1 MDFLIKRLPLIL
13 GSVIALIIVLVA
25 VYFVFFR
32 TVTPPG
38 AVDGDPFGGSGS
50 SDIPGGGAPSVLD
63 GGIEFSGDAGVQVG
77 PRLVRITAAPVAY
90 GVAALYIP
98 EVPAETNAD
107 GVIIPAIPP
116 DIEVR
121 FIERQSGNLYAYR
134 VHARTLTRIS
144 NQTIP
149 GVREAVWLSD
159 GSQAYLR
166 FLSEDAEI
174 HMETYALPAEGEGG
188 FFLEQDLMDVAATST
203 TGLLTLQSDTNGAI
217 GTIASADGSTPKTAF
232 TTTLSSFVSS
242 FFGRGYLVSTKPSA
256 GLSGYSFSVSS
267 AGTWSRLLGP
277 LPGLSVIGNQTGAEV
292 LYSDSGTGG
301 LRTTLMDTATHTA
314 VPLPIATLAEKCV
327 FSTDGGTAYCAVP
340 RALGGTLPDDWY
352 RGVVSFSDRIWQ
364 VSIGER
370 SATLL
375 VDPTEVGQVDIDAV
389 SLTPDP
395 TNDVLVFTNKKDGS
409 LWVYDL

>member
-1 MDFLIKRLPLIL
+1 MDFLRKRLPIIL
-13 GSVIALIIVLVA
+13 GSVIAVVIILVA

-38 AVDGDPFGGSGS
+38 TVDGDPFGGSGS

-90 GVAALYIP
+90 GVAALFIP
-98 EVPAETNAD
+98 EVPAETNAA

-121 FIERQSGNLYAYR
+121 FIERQSGNVYAYR

-159 GSQAYLR
+159 GSQVYLR
-166 FLSEDAEI
+166 FLSEDAEV

-217 GTIASADGSTPKTAF
+217 GTVASADGSAPKTVF
-232 TTTLSSFVSS
+232 TTTLSSIVTS
-242 FFGRGYLVSTKPSA
+242 FFGKGYLVSTKTSA

-292 LYSDSGTGG
+292 LYSNSTNGG
-301 LRTTLMDTATHTA
+301 VRTTLMDTATHTPI
-314 VPLPIATLAEKCV
+314 PLPIATLAEKCT
-327 FSTDGGTAYCAVP
+327 FSSSGALAYCAVP
-340 RALGGTLPDDWY
+340 KTLDGALPDDWY

-364 VSIGER
+364 VSITDR

>member
-1 MDFLIKRLPLIL
+1 MA
-13 GSVIALIIVLVA
+13 VIIVLA
-25 VYFVFFR
+25 ALYLVFFR
-32 TVTPPG
+32 TTPPDG
-38 AVDGDPFGGSGS
+38 AVDGDPFGGAGSG
-50 SDIPGGGAPSVLD
+50 DTFGGGAPSVLD
-63 GGIEFSGDAGVQVG
+63 GGIEFSGDAGVEVA

-98 EVPAETNAD
+98 EVPAETNAA

-121 FIERQSGNLYAYR
+121 FVERQSGNLYAYR

-166 FLSEDAEI
+166 FLSEDVGT
-174 HMETYALPAEGEGG
+174 HMETYALPAQGDGG
-188 FFLEQDLMDVAATST
+188 FFLEQDLMGVSATST
-203 TGLLTLQSDTNGAI
+203 SGLLTLQSDTNGAI
-217 GTIASADGSTPKTAF
+217 GTIAQADGSEPKTAF
-232 TTTLSSFVSS
+232 TTTLSSIVTS
-242 FFGRGYLVSTKPSA
+242 FFGKGYLASTKPSA
-256 GLSGYSFSVSS
+256 GLSGYSFAVSS

-277 LPGLSVIGNQTGAEV
+277 LAGLSVIGNQTGAEV
-292 LYSDSGTGG
+292 LYSHSTSAGV
-301 LRTTLMDTATHTA
+301 RTILMDTATHTS
-314 VPLPIATLAEKCV
+314 VPLPVATLAEKCT
-327 FSTDGGTAYCAVP
+327 FSSSGALAYCAVP
-340 RALGGTLPDDWY
+340 KALGGTLPDDWY
-352 RGVVSFSDRIWQ
+352 LGVVSFSDRIWQ
-364 VSIGER
+364 VSISDR

-375 VDPTEVGQVDIDAV
+375 LDPSEVGKVDIDAV